1 MGTDEEA
8 ERTSTGHRSK
18 VARVIRE
25 YGLNGTGDELVA
37 SWTDQGD
44 DQRSLRELAD
54 HLNQALLRTAME
66 DAGMSP
72 LDGEVENFYRLLTAD
87 ETSAGN
93 RTEAESTL
101 RREGVAVEE
110 LERNFVSHQAVHTYL
125 TEYRDVEWKSGT
137 GERERVE
144 KTLDSVQRLQSR
156 LTAVSEQSLRK
167 LSDKG
172 LISVG
177 DFDVFVDV
185 NVFCE
190 DCGTQRGIVDL
201 LTERGCECEK

>member
-1 MGTDEEA
+1 MDSDEKTEQ
-8 ERTSTGHRSK
+8 TSTGHRSK
-18 VARVIRE
+18 VARVIGE

-66 DAGMSP
+66 DAGMNP
-72 LDGEVENFYRLLTAD
+72 LDGEVENFYRLLTDD

-93 RTEAESTL
+93 KTEAESTL
-101 RREGVAVEE
+101 RREGIAVEE
-110 LERNFVSHQAVHTYL
+110 LQRNFVSHQAVHTYL
-125 TEYRDVEWKSGT
+125 TEYRDAEWESET
-137 GERERVE
+137 GERQRVE

-156 LTAVSEQSLRK
+156 LTAVSEQNLQK
-167 LSDKG
+167 LSNKE

-177 DFDVFVDV
+177 DFDIFVDV

-190 DCGTQRGIVDL
+190 DCGTQRDIVDL
-201 LTERGCECEK
+201 LTERGCECEG